1 MGWVKQFVLGA
12 VSMLVALVL
21 AVVALVW
28 SVGSPGSN
36 ADVTGSVRATATP
49 NPSAPTGL
57 ARGETWLG
65 DVRLTSAQVV
75 TGDGG
80 LRDVT
85 ATGSAVTLTS
95 DGLRAERLEI
105 DALLP
110 FATAASQIG
119 DGVTLHAADGG
130 LAGLQRRVSVLN
142 RDVEVRATGA
152 VRAVDG
158 QLVITPDTID
168 LDGPDWLDTAASAI
182 VRRLVT
188 IRHTVEGVP
197 AGMAL
202 TSVSVEAD
210 GFRAHLRGS
219 NVTISP

>member
-1 MGWVKQFVLGA
+1 M
-12 VSMLVALVL
+12 
-21 AVVALVW
+21 
-28 SVGSPGSN
+28 
-36 ADVTGSVRATATP
+36 
-49 NPSAPTGL
+49 
-57 ARGETWLG
+57 
-65 DVRLTSAQVV
+65 
-75 TGDGG
+75 
-80 LRDVT
+80 
-85 ATGSAVTLTS
+85 TLTS

-188 IRHTVEGVP
+188 IHHTVEGVP

>member
-1 MGWVKQFVLGA
+1 MGRVKQFLLGA

-21 AVVALVW
+21 VLAAVVW

-36 ADVTGSVRATATP
+36 ADVRRAPAAGASSS
-49 NPSAPTGL
+49 PSAPATL
-57 ARGETWLG
+57 AKGETWLG

-80 LRDVT
+80 LRHVT
-85 ATGSAVTLTS
+85 AAGSAVTLTS
-95 DGLRAERLEI
+95 DGLSAQRLDI

-110 FATAASQIG
+110 FETAAAQIG
-119 DGVTLHAADGG
+119 GGVSLFSAPNG
-130 LAGLQRRVSVLN
+130 LAGLRRRVSVLG
-142 RDVEVRATGA
+142 RDVEVRATGE

-168 LDGPDWLDTAASAI
+168 LDGPDWLDSAASSL
-182 VRRLVT
+182 VRQLVT

-197 AGMAL
+197 KGMAL
-202 TSVSVEAD
+202 TSVSVEPD
-210 GFRAHLRGS
+210 GFRAHLRGAD
-219 NVTISP
+219 VTITN